1 MAKPII
7 SAFADEY
14 KTEFDGQIEGLLS
27 FGLKNIE
34 LRFVNGTNVAALSDE
49 EVASVKA
56 KLSAAGITVSA
67 IGSPLGKI
75 NVSDDID
82 AEMVKAERVFKIAN
96 ELGAKN
102 IRMFSFYLDE
112 SKTEEENRAIVY
124 SALERMLAIAKKYGV
139 TLCHENEARIYGDS
153 PERCRE
159 LLDHFGGELKC
170 VFDMG
175 NFVLDGY
182 KPYPDAYELL
192 REYIEYF
199 HIKDSLYA
207 GAIVPPGC
215 GEASIAEIL
224 KAHSEYAKGDFIIT
238 LEPHLQTF
246 AELNALVGK
255 GFDNPYKFESKE
267 AAFAEAVRCIKEIT
281 SQI

>member
-1 MAKPII
+1 MSKPII

-27 FGLKNIE
+27 FGIKNIE
-34 LRFVNGTNVAALSDE
+34 LRFVNGTNVAALSDD
-49 EVASVKA
+49 EVAMVKA
-56 KLSAAGITVSA
+56 KLSAAGISVSA

-82 AEMVKAERVFKIAN
+82 AEMTKAERVFKIAN

-112 SKTEEENRAIVY
+112 NKSAEENKAIVY

-139 TLCHENEARIYGDS
+139 TLCHENEAKIYGDS

-182 KPYPDAYELL
+182 KPYPDAYMLL

-207 GAIVPPGC
+207 GAIVPAGL
-215 GEASIAEIL
+215 GEASIYDIL
-224 KAHSEYAKGDFIIT
+224 KAHSEYAKGDFTIT

-246 AELNALVGK
+246 SGLNALVGK
-255 GFDNPYKFESKE
+255 GFDNPYKFASTE
-267 AAFAEAVRCIKEIT
+267 AAFTEAVKCIKGIVEKV
-281 SQI
+281 

>member
-1 MAKPII
+1 MARPIL

-14 KTEFDGQIEGLLS
+14 KSDFDGQLEGLKS
-27 FGLKNIE
+27 FGIKNIE
-34 LRFVNGTNVAALSDE
+34 LRFVNGTNVAALTDE
-49 EVASVKA
+49 QVAEVKA
-56 KLSAAGITVSA
+56 KLSASGISVSA

-102 IRMFSFYLDE
+102 IRMFSFYLDDNK
-112 SKTEEENRAIVY
+112 SAEENKAIVY

-139 TLCHENEARIYGDS
+139 TLCHENEAKIYGES

-159 LLDHFGGELKC
+159 LLDYFGGELKC

-175 NFVLDGY
+175 NFVLDGF

-207 GAIVPPGC
+207 GAIVPAGC
-215 GEASIAEIL
+215 GEATIYEIL
-224 KAHSEYAKGDFIIT
+224 KAHSEYAKGDFMIT

-246 AELNALVGK
+246 SGLNALVGK
-255 GFDNPYKFESKE
+255 EFDNPYKFESTE
-267 AAFAEAVRCIKEIT
+267 AAFTEAVKCIKSICDK
-281 SQI
+281 I

>member
-1 MAKPII
+1 MAKPIL

-14 KTEFDGQIEGLLS
+14 KTDFDGQIEGLCS
-27 FGLKNIE
+27 FGIKNIE
-34 LRFVNGTNVAALSDE
+34 LRFVNGTNVAALSDD
-49 EVASVKA
+49 EVAMVKA
-56 KLSAAGITVSA
+56 KLNSAGITVSA

-112 SKTEEENRAIVY
+112 NKSAEENRAIVY

-139 TLCHENEARIYGDS
+139 TLCHENEAKIYGDS

-182 KPYPDAYELL
+182 KPYPDAYMLL

-207 GAIVPPGC
+207 GAIVPAGL
-215 GEASIAEIL
+215 GEASIADIL
-224 KAHSEYAKGDFIIT
+224 RAHSEYAGSDFIIT

-246 AELNALVGK
+246 SGLNALVGK
-255 GFDNPYKFESKE
+255 GFDNPYKFESTE
-267 AAFAEAVRCIKEIT
+267 AAFTEAVKCIKGIVEKI
-281 SQI
+281 

>member
-1 MAKPII
+1 MARPIL

-14 KTEFDGQIEGLLS
+14 KSDFDGQLEGLKS
-27 FGLKNIE
+27 FGIKNIE
-34 LRFVNGTNVAALSDE
+34 LRFVNGTNVAALTDE
-49 EVASVKA
+49 QVAEVKA
-56 KLSAAGITVSA
+56 KLAAAGITVSA

-112 SKTEEENRAIVY
+112 NKTAEENKAIVY

-139 TLCHENEARIYGDS
+139 TLCHENEARIYGES

-175 NFVLDGY
+175 NFVLDSY

-207 GAIVPPGC
+207 GAIVPAGC
-215 GEASIAEIL
+215 GEATIYEIL
-224 KAHSEYAKGDFIIT
+224 KAHSEYAKGDFVIT

-246 AELNALVGK
+246 SGLNALVGK
-255 GFDNPYKFESKE
+255 GFDNPYKFESTE
-267 AAFAEAVRCIKEIT
+267 AAFTEAVRCIKGIVEKI
-281 SQI
+281 

>member
-1 MAKPII
+1 MAKPIL

-14 KTEFDGQIEGLLS
+14 KADFDGQIEGLLS
-27 FGLKNIE
+27 FGIKNIE
-34 LRFVNGTNVAALSDE
+34 LRFVDGTNVAALTDE
-49 EVASVKA
+49 QVASVKA
-56 KLSAAGITVSA
+56 KLNAAGITVSA

-75 NVSDDID
+75 NTRDDID

-112 SKTEEENRAIVY
+112 NKSAEENKAIVY

-139 TLCHENEARIYGDS
+139 TLCHENEAKIYGDS

-175 NFVLDGY
+175 NFVLDGF
-182 KPYPDAYELL
+182 KPYPDAYMLL
-192 REYIEYF
+192 RDYIEYF

-207 GAIVPPGC
+207 GAIVPAGF

-224 KAHSEYAKGDFIIT
+224 SAHSKFADSDFIIT

-246 AELNALVGK
+246 SGLNALVGK
-255 GFDNPYKFESKE
+255 GFDNPYKFESTE
-267 AAFAEAVRCIKEIT
+267 AAFAEAVKCIKGIT
-281 SQI
+281 EKI

>member
-1 MAKPII
+1 MARPIL

-14 KTEFDGQIEGLLS
+14 KSDFDGQLEGLKS
-27 FGLKNIE
+27 FGIKNIE
-34 LRFVNGTNVAALSDE
+34 LRFVNGTNVAALTDE
-49 EVASVKA
+49 QVTEVKA
-56 KLSAAGITVSA
+56 KLDAAGISVSA

-102 IRMFSFYLDE
+102 IRMFSFYLDD
-112 SKTEEENRAIVY
+112 SKSAEENKAIVY
-124 SALERMLAIAKKYGV
+124 SALERMLAIAKRYGV
-139 TLCHENEARIYGDS
+139 ILCHENEARIYGES

-175 NFVLDGY
+175 NFVLDGF

-207 GAIVPPGC
+207 GAIVPAGC
-215 GEASIAEIL
+215 GEATIAEIL
-224 KAHSEYAKGDFIIT
+224 KAHSEYAKGDFVIT

-246 AELNALVGK
+246 SGLNALVGK
-255 GFDNPYKFESKE
+255 GFDNPYKFESTE
-267 AAFAEAVRCIKEIT
+267 AAFTEAVRCIKGICEKI
-281 SQI
+281 

>member
-14 KTEFDGQIEGLLS
+14 KKDFDGQLEGLVS

-34 LRFVNGTNVAALSDE
+34 LRFVDGANVATLTDE
-49 EVASVKA
+49 QVAEVKA
-56 KLSAAGITVSA
+56 KLTAKGITVSA

-75 NVSDDID
+75 NTGDDID
-82 AEMVKAERVFKIAN
+82 AEMAKAERVFKIAN

-112 SKTEEENRAIVY
+112 NRSEEENREIVY
-124 SALERMLAIAKKYGV
+124 SSLTRMLALAKKYGV

-153 PERCRE
+153 PEKCKE

-182 KPYPDAYELL
+182 KPYPDAYMLL
-192 REYIEYF
+192 RDYIEYF

-224 KAHSEYAKGDFIIT
+224 KAHSEYAKSDFIIT

-246 AELNALVGK
+246 SGLNALVGK
-255 GFDNPYKFESKE
+255 GFDNPYKFESTE
-267 AAFAEAVRCIKEIT
+267 AAFTEAVKCIKGIALK
-281 SQI
+281 I

>member
-1 MAKPII
+1 MARPIL

-14 KTEFDGQIEGLLS
+14 KSDFDGQLEGLKS
-27 FGLKNIE
+27 FGIKNIE
-34 LRFVNGTNVAALSDE
+34 LRFVNGTNVAALTDE
-49 EVASVKA
+49 QVAEVKA
-56 KLSAAGITVSA
+56 KLSASGISVSA

-102 IRMFSFYLDE
+102 IRMFSFYLDDNK
-112 SKTEEENRAIVY
+112 SAEENKAIVY

-139 TLCHENEARIYGDS
+139 TLCHENEAKIYGES

-159 LLDHFGGELKC
+159 LLDYFGGELKC

-175 NFVLDGY
+175 NFVLDGF

-207 GAIVPPGC
+207 GAIVPAGC
-215 GEASIAEIL
+215 GEATISEIL
-224 KAHSEYAKGDFIIT
+224 KAHSEYAKGDFMIT

-246 AELNALVGK
+246 SGLNALVGK
-255 GFDNPYKFESKE
+255 GFDNPYKFESTE
-267 AAFAEAVRCIKEIT
+267 AAFTEAVKCIKSICDK
-281 SQI
+281 I